1 MTEPASGGVA
11 ATSALATTTG
21 SMFALGQ
28 LMPPGAS
35 LNEFVWGCCFS
46 IMGAFAYQFIEAL
59 AARQKAAD
67 ANIPMDQRPRI
78 DLIMLGYAMCGAP
91 MSAAFLIFGI
101 HQFNGATGF
110 GDTTWFQSAAG
121 FMVAGAA
128 GPKIVIK
135 SVGAIVALI
144 GSRIGGKAA

>member
-1 MTEPASGGVA
+1 MTDPATGPVA
-11 ATSALATTTG
+11 ANAALAATTG

-35 LNEFVWGCCFS
+35 LNEFVWGCLFS
-46 IMGAFAYQFIEAL
+46 VMGAFAYQFIDAL

-67 ANIPMDQRPRI
+67 ANIPVAQRPTI
-78 DLIMLGYAMCGAP
+78 DMVMLGYAMCGAP

-135 SVGAIVALI
+135 SVGSIVGLVN
-144 GSRIGGKAA
+144 SRIGGKAA